1 MTPVYDEI
9 FDRYHER
16 KQMLNPCFQFG
27 SGVSVPSEHI
37 KTYKDILLLTLL
49 EVFYR
54 ELRDNPHRTDSDL
67 KEIVGD
73 ITEHLQIEA
82 DAAFQER
89 LSAALISSGT
99 GQNREPFLSTYYN
112 ENTQSFEE
120 ERFLYLTE
128 DTEAMHRL
136 KSDPP
141 IWRVSESG
149 QKVIFMSLEM
159 ADEYSIEFQQ
169 LYTLSFIRKGNFKKA
184 LSNLDHVKA
193 AVRAR
198 ANGERDYAKR
208 IRRDPRWILSKDK
221 ELVERRKELQSQFQE
236 QKKLFTDMDIIL
248 HEKLGS
254 TTDPKTIRD
263 IEFLKEKVDECVG
276 EHTTLTELVVQ
287 NYGQEIALQ
296 KQIDRL
302 LNFNRSFVKD
312 IWEKHVYSGGF
323 LLEDGFEAVL
333 EPLFSPKPVF
343 IYPLNWVWEEHKVTG
358 VDDEEPEETTE
369 EVFVLPNAKR
379 PPIQWPN
386 MVALWKPVFEAA
398 LQHPEKTYRLRDAHL
413 GQWSI
418 DALELWMKFRDGEF
432 SFSSPLSLQRNYDDQ
447 RAQLLQHIVRAYPA
461 MIEISRFGVRVET
474 DGGAPIQNEWVTM
487 TPFKLT
493 LVSRDNGGT

>member
-1 MTPVYDEI
+1 MTPIYDEI

-16 KQMLNPCFQFG
+16 KRMLNPCFLFG
-27 SGVSVPSEHI
+27 TGVSVPSEHS
-37 KTYKDILLLTLL
+37 KTYKDVLLLTLL

-54 ELRDNPHRTDSDL
+54 ELRDNPYRTDKDL
-67 KEIVGD
+67 KEIVSE
-73 ITEHLQIEA
+73 IVKRLNMEA
-82 DAAFQER
+82 DVGFLER
-89 LSAALISSGT
+89 LAIALISSGT

-112 ENTQSFEE
+112 ETTQTFEE

-136 KSDPP
+136 KSEPP

-169 LYTLSFIRKGNFKKA
+169 LYTLSFIRKGNFQKA

-193 AVRAR
+193 AVRTR

-221 ELVERRKELQSQFQE
+221 EHLERRKELKVQFQE
-236 QKKLFTDMDIIL
+236 QKKLFTDMDIML
-248 HEKLGS
+248 HEKLSS

-263 IEFLKEKVDECVG
+263 IELLKEKVDECVG

-302 LNFNRSFVKD
+302 LNYNRSFVRD
-312 IWEKHVYSGGF
+312 IWEKHIYSQGF
-323 LLEDGFEAVL
+323 MFEEGFDALL
-333 EPLFSPKPVF
+333 EPLFSPKPDF
-343 IYPLNWVWEEHKVTG
+343 I
-358 VDDEEPEETTE
+358 
-369 EVFVLPNAKR
+369 
-379 PPIQWPN
+379 
-386 MVALWKPVFEAA
+386 
-398 LQHPEKTYRLRDAHL
+398 
-413 GQWSI
+413 
-418 DALELWMKFRDGEF
+418 
-432 SFSSPLSLQRNYDDQ
+432 
-447 RAQLLQHIVRAYPA
+447 
-461 MIEISRFGVRVET
+461 
-474 DGGAPIQNEWVTM
+474 
-487 TPFKLT
+487 
-493 LVSRDNGGT
+493 